1 MTSRTLMLL
10 TLAASVQ
17 LFASAP
23 AETIPAPVKERR
35 EHYVLRDAD
44 GYAHYEI
51 TERVVG
57 PWRPQRVPISI

>member
-1 MTSRTLMLL
+1 MTVRTLLL
-10 TLAASVQ
+10 LCLVSTASFEVS
-17 LFASAP
+17 ASDP
-23 AETIPAPVKERR
+23 AVPKPVKERR